1 MLTPDMNLKALT
13 LYHSSNKVL
22 IPLSALSYINYKYK
36 LKYDSYI
43 YPVTTSLIG
52 YHSYLST
59 SCIIT
64 DYLKPPT
71 LNRIARIANAKSHF
85 LAATGFLYYI
95 YQQNKEM

>member
-13 LYHSSNKVL
+13 LYHSSNKSL
-22 IPLSALSYINYKYK
+22 LPLSALSYINYKYK
-36 LKYDSYI
+36 LNYDSYI

-59 SCIIT
+59 SGIIT

-71 LNRIARIANAKSHF
+71 LNRIARMANAKSHF

>member
-1 MLTPDMNLKALT
+1 MLKPDMNLKALSF
-13 LYHSSNKVL
+13 YHTSNKSL
-22 IPLSALSYINYKYK
+22 LPLSALSYINYKYK
-36 LKYDSYI
+36 LNYDSYI

-71 LNRIARIANAKSHF
+71 LNRIARIANTKSHF
-85 LAATGFLYYI
+85 LAGTGFLYYI

>member
-22 IPLSALSYINYKYK
+22 LPLSALSYINYKYK

-43 YPVTTSLIG
+43 YPVTSSLIG

-71 LNRIARIANAKSHF
+71 LNSFARMVNAKSHF
-85 LAATGFLYYI
+85 LATAGFLYYI

>member
-22 IPLSALSYINYKYK
+22 LPLSALSYINYKYK
-36 LKYDSYI
+36 LNYDSYI

-71 LNRIARIANAKSHF
+71 LNRFARMANAKSHF

>member
-13 LYHSSNKVL
+13 LYHSSNKSL
-22 IPLSALSYINYKYK
+22 LPLSALSYINYKYK
-36 LKYDSYI
+36 LNYDSYI

>member
-22 IPLSALSYINYKYK
+22 LPLSALSYINYKYK

-43 YPVTTSLIG
+43 YPVTSSLIG

-64 DYLKPPT
+64 DYIKPPT

-95 YQQNKEM
+95 YQQNKEI

>member
-13 LYHSSNKVL
+13 LYHSSNKSL
-22 IPLSALSYINYKYK
+22 LPLSALSYINYKYK
-36 LKYDSYI
+36 LNYDSYI

-85 LAATGFLYYI
+85 LAGTGFLYYI

>member
-22 IPLSALSYINYKYK
+22 LPLSALSYINYKYK

-43 YPVTTSLIG
+43 YPVTSSLIG

-71 LNRIARIANAKSHF
+71 LNSFARMVNAKSHF
-85 LAATGFLYYI
+85 LATTGFLYYI

>member
-22 IPLSALSYINYKYK
+22 LPLSALSYINYKYK
-36 LKYDSYI
+36 LQYDSYV
-43 YPVTTSLIG
+43 YPITTGLIG

-59 SCIIT
+59 SSIIT

-71 LNRIARIANAKSHF
+71 FNRIARIANAKSHI
-85 LAATGFLYYI
+85 LAGTGFLYYI

>member
-13 LYHSSNKVL
+13 LYHSSNKSL
-22 IPLSALSYINYKYK
+22 LPLSALSYINYKYK
-36 LKYDSYI
+36 LNYDSYI
-43 YPVTTSLIG
+43 YPVTSTLIG

-64 DYLKPPT
+64 DYIKPPT

-95 YQQNKEM
+95 YQQNKEI

>member
-22 IPLSALSYINYKYK
+22 LPLSALSYINYKYK
-36 LKYDSYI
+36 LNYDSYI
-43 YPVTTSLIG
+43 YPVTSTLIG

-64 DYLKPPT
+64 DYIKPPT

-95 YQQNKEM
+95 YQQNKEI

>member
-13 LYHSSNKVL
+13 LYHSSNKSL
-22 IPLSALSYINYKYK
+22 LPLSALSYINYKYK
-36 LKYDSYI
+36 LNYDSYI

-85 LAATGFLYYI
+85 LAGTGVLYYI